1 MTDNKKTIHYEADA
15 LTSKIIKDR
24 LRDINQLIQSARR
37 DGLRIEIDIM
47 GDRSIEASGTFGQP
61 HSMLTIE
68 PSTFVVNIYR
78 PV

>member
-47 GDRSIEASGTFGQP
+47 GDRSIESATFGQ
-61 HSMLTIE
+61 SSSLLTIE
-68 PSTFVVNIYR
+68 PSTFIVNIYR